1 MKKIILSAALFGFLT
16 LGIVAANAT
25 GNSDD
30 SKTKTAC
37 CKKGD
42 AHKSC
47 KKDAKVCAKDSAKCA
62 KEGKKCD
69 HSKK

>member
-1 MKKIILSAALFGFLT
+1 MKKLILSTALFSFLT
-16 LGIVAANAT
+16 LGFVVVQAS
-25 GNSDD
+25 GNSED

>member
-1 MKKIILSAALFGFLT
+1 MKKIILSTALFGFLS
-16 LGIVAANAT
+16 LGFVVAQSASA
-25 GNSDD
+25 SED

-42 AHKSC
+42 GHKAC

>member
-1 MKKIILSAALFGFLT
+1 MKKIILSTALFSFLALGFASAQT
-16 LGIVAANAT
+16 ASV
-25 GNSDD
+25 SED

-37 CKKGD
+37 CKKGE